1 MPKNIVIISS
11 SPRKGANSDT
21 LCDQFYVGA
30 LDASHNVEKIFLKD
44 KNINY
49 CTGCGYCTDNH
60 VCAQKDDMIDILEK
74 LVNADIIVLASP
86 IYFYTICGQLKTFI
100 DRCCARYTEISDK
113 TFYYIFTAADINENA
128 VKRAQTDLEGFLY
141 CLENPNIA
149 GELHALGVWKGGD
162 IYGTDYPQKA
172 YAMGKAII

>member
-30 LDASHNVEKIFLKD
+30 LDAGHNVEKIFLKD

-74 LVNADIIVLASP
+74 LVKADIIVLASP

-100 DRCCARYTEISDK
+100 DRCCARYTEISNK
-113 TFYYIFTAADINENA
+113 TFYYIFTAADTNENA

-162 IYGTDYPQKA
+162 IYGTDYPQKT

>member
-30 LDASHNVEKIFLKD
+30 HDAGHNVEKIFLRD

-74 LVNADIIVLASP
+74 LVKADIIVLASP

-100 DRCCARYTEISDK
+100 DRCCARYTEISNK
-113 TFYYIFTAADINENA
+113 TFYYIFTAADTNENA
-128 VKRAQTDLEGFLY
+128 VKRAQTDLVGFLY
-141 CLENPNIA
+141 CLENPTIA